1 MATYTIT
8 MYERNITMVATSED
22 SFSGAKT
29 NYDIPYGQ
37 TDIPSDNY
45 DFLVTAKTGY
55 TILSCNIK
63 INTVDNYFTISADE
77 KSGTVNVDITSN
89 SDIVIQTEEELPL
102 VTMNN
107 DSVTI
112 TAMRVD
118 AFTGDT
124 ITYNI
129 DYGVENQIPV
139 SNYDF
144 TATVPTGTRITSCY
158 ITIDGID
165 TQFTIATNEESGTL
179 NIDIT
184 SNADIFID
192 IIVDTPPQVVNTGFN
207 NLYLVDTETL
217 ISLTTER
224 FQRVFS
230 DSSISVIDIGD
241 FFIEVLELPFPIN
254 EQIKGVIKPIKTGE
268 YQLETQAVQL
278 ISDTINV
285 NLGSIDIPSKYN
297 NTYDY
302 INTNVNLHLP
312 FSHTVEININYAI
325 SQTLNI
331 TYMVDLYSGETTV
344 NITSTKLNDEL
355 IFNDSI
361 KIGRSIPFLK
371 SNGEKYPVIN
381 GINNNLYTAFIE
393 VIRNKPYEINGVFNT
408 DMLRQ
413 TTLINETGFM
423 RVNNVILNTEA
434 SLQEKNNIVSLLKSG
449 VFIK

>member
-165 TQFTIATNEESGTL
+165 TQFNIATNEESGTL